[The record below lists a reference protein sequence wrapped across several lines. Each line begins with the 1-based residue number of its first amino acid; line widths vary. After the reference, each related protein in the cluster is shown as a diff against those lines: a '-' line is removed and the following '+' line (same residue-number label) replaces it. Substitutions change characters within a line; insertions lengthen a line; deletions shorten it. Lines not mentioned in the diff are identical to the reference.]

1 MGNPQILVPYG
12 LVVLLYF
19 SCFLKLTSSSSS
31 SNFTD
36 QTDLLAIQSKLTFD
50 PTETVLGGNWT
61 TNTSFC
67 GWIGVSCSKRRQR
80 VIALDLSYMG
90 LQGTIAPHVGNLSFL
105 VSLDLRNN
113 SFSGFLP
120 NEISHLHRL
129 KVLILRANQLEGNIP
144 PTLYRCEKLEMIS
157 LAINKLSGHIPK
169 ELGFLPRLEQ
179 LLIGNN
185 NFSGGV
191 PPILGNISTLEV
203 LSMPSNGLTGSLPSS
218 LFNLSSLVM
227 FCVYQNYL
235 SGSFHDVDLCHSC
248 PRLHFLSLS
257 LNNFSGQLPYLSNCT
272 ELVILSLSCNKFVG
286 KIPAD
291 IGNSKNLE
299 VLYLGFNSLTGTIPP
314 TIGNLSNL
322 ETFVLKQTN
331 VKGSIP
337 HDLGRL
343 SRLITFIIGRNGLSG
358 PVPPEIFNISS
369 LQVIEARD
377 NALSGKF
384 PSSSAVRLPSIG
396 FISFSNNKITGQV
409 PSYFANFTKLYLFQV
424 KNNSLYGPIPKN
436 FGSLNHLET
445 LHLGGNQL
453 TGDPG
458 VPTLDFL
465 SSLFNCPSLKA
476 LVLSENPLNGT
487 IPNSFGN
494 SSSPLQLFS
503 IDKCQIK
510 GHIPKGIGSLKSLTF
525 LSWDNN
531 NLSGNIPE
539 SIGGLERL
547 QRLYLGNNS
556 LEGSIPDELCL
567 LRNLGELSLENNKI
581 SESIPNCIGNLNLL
595 QIVSLSSNR
604 LTSSVPLS
612 LWNLENLLFLDLSNN
627 SFYGNLPSSLRKLN
641 AIQEIDLSQNQ
652 FTGNIPSTIGSLQTL
667 SSLNLSHNL
676 FTGSVPQTFGEQ
688 LKGLELL
695 DLSFNNL
702 SGAIPKSLEKLKF
715 LKYLNLSFNYLS
727 GEVPFGGR
735 FVNFNAQS
743 FLVNKALC
751 GRREFGLP
759 PCKTHRTQ
767 KSKVA
772 THLLAKYVLPAIAS
786 TLILIALCY
795 MMTKYG
801 TRKRGKTPS
810 SVEQLTT
817 VEHIV
822 ISYQELRRATNDFCE
837 SNLLGVGSFGS
848 VYKGILSNGTT
859 VAVKVLKLEM
869 EGAVKSFDAECKV
882 WRTTRHRNLVKVITT
897 CSSPEIRALVL
908 QYMSNGSLEKWL
920 YSHNY
925 CLSILQRVSMLI
937 DIASAL
943 EYLHH
948 GQEETVVHCDVKPG
962 NVLLDEDMVAHLADF
977 GLAKILAKNKEE
989 TQTRTIGTLGYVAPE
1004 YGSAG
1009 KVSRSGD
1016 VYSFGI
1022 MLLEIMA
1029 RKKPTDEMF
1038 AGEVTLRQWVNVSI
1052 PDNVL
1057 EVVDAG
1063 LLILEEGRDM
1073 FATESIVMFILEI
1086 GLRCSEEVAEDRM
1099 DIKDVVPELK
1109 KIKVALQE

>member
-1 MGNPQILVPYG
+1 M
-12 LVVLLYF
+12 
-19 SCFLKLTSSSSS
+19 
-31 SNFTD
+31 
-36 QTDLLAIQSKLTFD
+36 
-50 PTETVLGGNWT
+50 
-61 TNTSFC
+61 
-67 GWIGVSCSKRRQR
+67 
-80 VIALDLSYMG
+80 SYN
-90 LQGTIAPHVGNLSFL
+90 V
-105 VSLDLRNN
+105 
-113 SFSGFLP
+113 
-120 NEISHLHRL
+120 
-129 KVLILRANQLEGNIP
+129 
-144 PTLYRCEKLEMIS
+144 
-157 LAINKLSGHIPK
+157 
-169 ELGFLPRLEQ
+169 
-179 LLIGNN
+179 
-185 NFSGGV
+185 
-191 PPILGNISTLEV
+191 
-203 LSMPSNGLTGSLPSS
+203 LTGSLPSS
-218 LFNLSSLVM
+218 LFNLSSLCTFSVHK
-227 FCVYQNYL
+227 NYL
-235 SGSFHDVDLCHSC
+235 SGSFLDVDLCHSW
-248 PRLHFLSLS
+248 PRLQFLSLTD
-257 LNNFSGQLPYLSNCT
+257 NKFTGQLPYLSNCT
-272 ELVILSLSCNKFVG
+272 ELVILSLSQNKFVG
-286 KIPAD
+286 KIPVD
-291 IGNSKNLE
+291 IGNFKNLE
-299 VLYLGFNSLTGTIPP
+299 ELYLDFNGLTGTIPP
-314 TIGNLSNL
+314 TIGNLSS
-322 ETFVLKQTN
+322 LKSLGLTQNN

-337 HDLGRL
+337 RDLGRL
-343 SRLITFIIGRNGLSG
+343 SRLVKFLIRRNGLSG

-369 LQVIEARD
+369 LQVIEASD

-384 PSSSAVRLPSIG
+384 PSSSAVRLPSIE
-396 FISFSNNKITGQV
+396 FISFANNKITGHV
-409 PSYFANFTKLYLFQV
+409 PSYFANFTKLHSFQV

-436 FGSLNHLET
+436 FGSLNLLET

-465 SSLFNCPSLKA
+465 SSLFNCPFLKE

-494 SSSPLQLFS
+494 SSSPLQLFC

-510 GHIPKGIGSLKSLTF
+510 GHIPKGIGSLKSLTR
-525 LSWDNN
+525 LCWANN

-556 LEGSIPDELCL
+556 LEGCIPDELCL
-567 LRNLGELSLENNKI
+567 LRNLGELSLQNNKI

-595 QIVSLSSNR
+595 QKVFLSSNR
-604 LTSSVPLS
+604 LTSSVPLG
-612 LWNLENLLFLDLSNN
+612 LWDLENLLFLDLSIN
-627 SFYGNLPSSLRKLN
+627 SFYGNLPPSLSKLN

-667 SSLNLSHNL
+667 SSLNLSQNF
-676 FTGSVPQTFGEQ
+676 FTGSVPQTFGDQ

-702 SGAIPKSLEKLKF
+702 SGAIPNSLEKLKF
-715 LKYLNLSFNYLS
+715 LNYLNLSFNYLS
-727 GEVPFGGR
+727 GEVPSGGR

-743 FLVNKALC
+743 FLENKALC
-751 GRREFGLP
+751 GRRDHCINTDSHSPLLYVD
-759 PCKTHRTQ
+759 
-767 KSKVA
+767 KVW
-772 THLLAKYVLPAIAS
+772 K
-786 TLILIALCY
+786 
-795 MMTKYG
+795 
-801 TRKRGKTPS
+801 RKRGKTPS

-859 VAVKVLKLEM
+859 IAVKVLKLEM

-882 WRTTRHRNLVKVITT
+882 WRTIRHRNLVKVITT
-897 CSSPEIRALVL
+897 CSSPEVSALVL

-948 GQEETVVHCDVKPG
+948 GQAEAVVHCDVKPG
-962 NVLLDEDMVAHLADF
+962 NILLDEDMVAHVADF
-977 GLAKILAKNKEE
+977 GLAKNLAKNKEE

-1009 KVSRSGD
+1009 KVSKKGD

-1038 AGEVTLRQWVNVSI
+1038 AGEVTLRQWINVSI

-1063 LLILEEGRDM
+1063 LLSIEEGRDM
-1073 FATESIVMFILEI
+1073 NATESILVSILEI
-1086 GLRCSEEVAEDRM
+1086 GLTCSEEVAEDRM
-1099 DIKDVVPELK
+1099 DIKDVVPKLK
-1109 KIKVALQE
+1109 KIKLALQH

>member
-1 MGNPQILVPYG
+1 MGNPQMFMPFG
-12 LVVLLYF
+12 LVVLLHYA
-19 SCFLKLTSSSSS
+19 CFLHSGTSST

-36 QTDLLAIQSKLTFD
+36 LTALLAIQSKLTFE
-50 PTETVLGGNWT
+50 PTKTVLGGNWT

-67 GWIGVSCSKRRQR
+67 DWIGVSCSKRRQR
-80 VIALDLSYMG
+80 VTALDLSYMG

-129 KVLILRANQLEGNIP
+129 KVLMLHANQLEGNIP
-144 PTLYRCEKLEMIS
+144 PTLYRCEKLELIS

-203 LSMPSNGLTGSLPSS
+203 LNMSYNGLTGSLPSS
-218 LFNLSSLVM
+218 LFNLSSLVT
-227 FCVYQNYL
+227 FSVEQNHL
-235 SGSFHDVDLCHSC
+235 SGSFHDVDVCHSW
-248 PRLHFLSLS
+248 PRLQFLSLVH
-257 LNNFSGQLPYLSNCT
+257 NNFSGQLPYFRNCT
-272 ELVILSLSCNKFVG
+272 ELVILYLSFNKFVG

-291 IGNSKNLE
+291 IGNLQNLE
-299 VLYLGFNSLTGTIPP
+299 ELYLSFNSLTGTIPP
-314 TIGNLSNL
+314 SIGNLSSLRSLLLRENNL
-322 ETFVLKQTN
+322 
-331 VKGSIP
+331 KGSIP
-337 HDLGRL
+337 RDSGRL
-343 SRLITFIIGRNGLSG
+343 SRLVFFVIRTNGLSG
-358 PVPPEIFNISS
+358 PVPLEIFNISS
-369 LQVIEARD
+369 LQVIEAKD

-396 FISFSNNKITGQV
+396 FITLSHNKITGHV
-409 PSYFANFTKLYLFQV
+409 PSYFANFTKLYVFQV
-424 KNNSLYGPIPKN
+424 TSNFLYGPIPKN
-436 FGSLNHLET
+436 FGSLNHLEN
-445 LHLGGNQL
+445 LLLGGNQL

-465 SSLFNCPSLKA
+465 SSLFNGPSLKR

-494 SSSPLQLFS
+494 SSSPLQFFW

-510 GHIPKGIGSLKSLTF
+510 GHIPKGIGSLKSLTY
-525 LSWDNN
+525 LLWGNN

-556 LEGSIPDELCL
+556 LEGCIPDELCL
-567 LRNLGELSLENNKI
+567 LRNLGELSLQNNKI

-595 QIVSLSSNR
+595 QKVFLSSNR
-604 LTSSVPLS
+604 LTSSVPLG
-612 LWNLENLLFLDLSNN
+612 LWDLENLLFLDLSIN
-627 SFYGNLPSSLRKLN
+627 SFYGNLPPSLSKLN

-667 SSLNLSHNL
+667 SSLNLSQNF
-676 FTGSVPQTFGEQ
+676 FTGSVPQTFGDQ

-702 SGAIPKSLEKLKF
+702 SGAIPNSLEKLKF
-715 LKYLNLSFNYLS
+715 LNYLNLSFNYLS
-727 GEVPFGGR
+727 GEVPSGDVSSTSMPSHFWRIKHYVGDESLDSHLAR
-735 FVNFNAQS
+735 
-743 FLVNKALC
+743 LI
-751 GRREFGLP
+751 GL
-759 PCKTHRTQ
+759 KNQ
-767 KSKVA
+767 
-772 THLLAKYVLPAIAS
+772 
-786 TLILIALCY
+786 
-795 MMTKYG
+795 KYG
-801 TRKRGKTPS
+801 KRKRGKTPS

-859 VAVKVLKLEM
+859 IAVKVLKLEM

-882 WRTTRHRNLVKVITT
+882 WRTIRHRNLVKVITT
-897 CSSPEIRALVL
+897 CSSPEVSALVL

-948 GQEETVVHCDVKPG
+948 GQAEAVVHCDVKPG
-962 NVLLDEDMVAHLADF
+962 NILLDEDMVAHVADF
-977 GLAKILAKNKEE
+977 GLAKNLAKNKEE

-1009 KVSRSGD
+1009 KVSKKGD

-1038 AGEVTLRQWVNVSI
+1038 AGEVTLRQWINVSI

-1063 LLILEEGRDM
+1063 LLSIEEGRDM
-1073 FATESIVMFILEI
+1073 NATESILVSILEI
-1086 GLRCSEEVAEDRM
+1086 GLTCSEEVAEDRM
-1099 DIKDVVPELK
+1099 DIKDVVPKLK
-1109 KIKVALQE
+1109 KIKLALQH

>member
-1 MGNPQILVPYG
+1 
-12 LVVLLYF
+12 
-19 SCFLKLTSSSSS
+19 
-31 SNFTD
+31 
-36 QTDLLAIQSKLTFD
+36 
-50 PTETVLGGNWT
+50 
-61 TNTSFC
+61 
-67 GWIGVSCSKRRQR
+67 
-80 VIALDLSYMG
+80 MG

-129 KVLILRANQLEGNIP
+129 KVLMLHANQLEGNIP
-144 PTLYRCEKLEMIS
+144 PTLYRCEKLELIS

-203 LSMPSNGLTGSLPSS
+203 LNMSYNGLTGSLPSS
-218 LFNLSSLVM
+218 LFNLSSLVT
-227 FCVYQNYL
+227 FSVEQNHL
-235 SGSFHDVDLCHSC
+235 SGSFHDVDVCHSW
-248 PRLHFLSLS
+248 PRLQFLSLVH
-257 LNNFSGQLPYLSNCT
+257 NNFSGQLPYFRNCT
-272 ELVILSLSCNKFVG
+272 ELVILYLSFNKFVG

-291 IGNSKNLE
+291 IGNLQNLE
-299 VLYLGFNSLTGTIPP
+299 ELYLSFNSLTGTIPP
-314 TIGNLSNL
+314 SIGNLSSLRSLLLRENNL
-322 ETFVLKQTN
+322 
-331 VKGSIP
+331 KGSIP
-337 HDLGRL
+337 RDSGRL
-343 SRLITFIIGRNGLSG
+343 SRLVFFVIRTNGLSG
-358 PVPPEIFNISS
+358 PVPLEIFNISS
-369 LQVIEARD
+369 LQVIEAKD

-396 FISFSNNKITGQV
+396 FITLSHNKITGHV
-409 PSYFANFTKLYLFQV
+409 PSYFANFTKLYVFQV
-424 KNNSLYGPIPKN
+424 TSNFLYGPIPKN
-436 FGSLNHLET
+436 FGSLNHLEN
-445 LHLGGNQL
+445 LLLGGNQL

-465 SSLFNCPSLKA
+465 SSLFNGPSLKR

-494 SSSPLQLFS
+494 SSSPLQFFW

-510 GHIPKGIGSLKSLTF
+510 GHIPKGIGSLKSLTY
-525 LSWDNN
+525 LLWGNN

-556 LEGSIPDELCL
+556 LEGCIPDELCL
-567 LRNLGELSLENNKI
+567 LRNLGELSLQNNKI

-595 QIVSLSSNR
+595 QKVFLSSNR
-604 LTSSVPLS
+604 LTSSVPLG
-612 LWNLENLLFLDLSNN
+612 LWDLENLLFLDLSIN
-627 SFYGNLPSSLRKLN
+627 SFYGNLPPSLSKLN

-667 SSLNLSHNL
+667 SSLNLSQNF
-676 FTGSVPQTFGEQ
+676 FTGSVPQTFGDQ
-688 LKGLELL
+688 LKG
-695 DLSFNNL
+695 
-702 SGAIPKSLEKLKF
+702 G
-715 LKYLNLSFNYLS
+715 
-727 GEVPFGGR
+727 PFWGR

-743 FLVNKALC
+743 FLENKALC

-772 THLLAKYVLPAIAS
+772 TRLLAKYVLPAIAS
-786 TLILIALCY
+786 TLILIALCC
-795 MMTKYG
+795 MLTRYG
-801 TRKRGKTPS
+801 KRKRGKTPS

-859 VAVKVLKLEM
+859 IAVKVLKLEM

-882 WRTTRHRNLVKVITT
+882 WRTIRHRNLVKVITT
-897 CSSPEIRALVL
+897 CSSPEVSALVL

-948 GQEETVVHCDVKPG
+948 GQAEAVVHCDVKPG
-962 NVLLDEDMVAHLADF
+962 NILLDEDMVAHVADF
-977 GLAKILAKNKEE
+977 GLAKNLAKNKEE

-1009 KVSRSGD
+1009 KVSKKGD

-1038 AGEVTLRQWVNVSI
+1038 AGEVTLRQWINVSI

-1063 LLILEEGRDM
+1063 LLSIEEGRDM
-1073 FATESIVMFILEI
+1073 NATESILVSILEI
-1086 GLRCSEEVAEDRM
+1086 GLTCSEEVAEDRM
-1099 DIKDVVPELK
+1099 DIKDVVPKLK
-1109 KIKVALQE
+1109 KIKLALQH